1 MSLGNLVQR
10 DVNHL
15 KLSLIRHI
23 TDADLSSLPLIIRL
37 KLWHA
42 TALIQCMVFGDW
54 KMKRSLIALSVAA
67 AVLAP
72 AAEAA
77 PKVYGKINITAESY
91 EKDPAT
97 GAKTNQTVVNSNA
110 SRFGLKG
117 EDELTATLSAV
128 YQIEWEV
135 SLDNASTVATSTTA
149 ANIKAGTDLKPRN
162 RYLGLKSSEYGT
174 VKIGQYDSYMKLAE
188 GKVDLF
194 NDYALGDIEFTVAGQ
209 DRVTDVIGYESPKF
223 SGFQV
228 NTMVQGNDATSRG
241 GSSSSV
247 TFADEEMGL
256 YAAVAY
262 NKGLVG
268 KSAIGAK
275 LDRDAMRAVVSYKLG
290 DVTLAGLYHTAE
302 NTVDGKEEE
311 QGYLVSGA
319 YAIDDENTFKVQ
331 YSAGERDDKAIAG
344 IADRTMLSVGVDHHF
359 TKKTKVF
366 AFYTTRDEELK
377 DVTKNYEE
385 SSIAVGM
392 EHSF

>member
-1 MSLGNLVQR
+1 
-10 DVNHL
+10 
-15 KLSLIRHI
+15 
-23 TDADLSSLPLIIRL
+23 
-37 KLWHA
+37 
-42 TALIQCMVFGDW
+42 
-54 KMKRSLIALSVAA
+54 MKRSLIALSVAA

-77 PKVYGKINITAESY
+77 PKVYGKINITAEAY

-135 SLDNASTVATSTTA
+135 SLDNASTVAA
-149 ANIKAGTDLKPRN
+149 AKVGEDGSKVKAGTDLKPRN
-162 RYLGLKSSEYGT
+162 RYLGLKSADYGT

-188 GKVDLF
+188 GKADLF
-194 NDYALGDIEFTVAGQ
+194 NDYVMGDIEFTVAGQ

-223 SGFQV
+223 SGVQL

-241 GSSSSV
+241 GSSSSI

-268 KSAIGAK
+268 KSVIGATK
-275 LDRDAMRAVVSYKLG
+275 DRDAMRAVVSYKLG
-290 DVTLAGLYHTAE
+290 DLTLAGLYHTAE
-302 NTVDGKEEE
+302 NTTDGLEEE

-331 YSAGERDDKAIAG
+331 YSAGERDDKTVAG

-366 AFYTTRDEELK
+366 AFYTTRDEEQK
-377 DVTKNYEE
+377 DVTKNYDE